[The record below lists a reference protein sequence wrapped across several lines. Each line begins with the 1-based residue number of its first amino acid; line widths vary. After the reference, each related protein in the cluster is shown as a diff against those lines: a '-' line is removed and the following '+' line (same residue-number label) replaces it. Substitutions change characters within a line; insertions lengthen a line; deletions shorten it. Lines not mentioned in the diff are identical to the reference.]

1 MTQPPLLTGTPINVP
16 TELSARLRVHGQEH
30 LLTGWSALTAGQQH
44 AFVKQLERVD
54 FAALE
59 RLFARRDE
67 LQAHFD
73 PAAVTPIAVEDALA
87 VNAET
92 SRLGED
98 CLRRGEV
105 AVLVVAGGQG
115 TRLGFDKPKGLFPVG
130 PVSGASLFRLHVEKV
145 HALSRKYGAGVPML
159 VMTSAATTAETRAFF
174 REHDDF
180 GLPPGDITFFEQ
192 GTMPALD
199 AATGKLLLAAPG
211 ELNLSPNGHGG
222 TLTALA
228 DTGLLADLKARG
240 VKHVFYF
247 QVDNALVD
255 LAAPGFVGRHVAT
268 GSDASTKVVDKT
280 RPDEKV
286 GVLALIGGQC
296 GIVEYSDLPAELADA
311 RDADGELLHRA
322 GNTAIHLFSVA
333 FLERVTQGSQRL
345 AYHLAR
351 KKVPYYAPHIGVSVK
366 PVIENAL
373 KFELFVFDALPLAE
387 RWLVVRVRR
396 EDEFAPLKNATG
408 ADSPEAVRAAL
419 SASHAR
425 RLSSVGVEVADG
437 VPVEI
442 APLFALTEAELR
454 AKIPAGTRV
463 VVPTMFE

>member
-1 MTQPPLLTGTPINVP
+1 MIEVP
-16 TELSARLRVHGQEH
+16 TELLSERLRAHRQEH
-30 LLTGWSALTAGQQH
+30 LLTGWSALSSAQRH
-44 AFVKQLERVD
+44 AFVGQFEQVD
-54 FAALE
+54 FAELD
-59 RLFARRDE
+59 RLYARRGESLAD
-67 LQAHFD
+67 FD
-73 PAAVTPIAVEDALA
+73 PSSVVPIAVEDATA
-87 VNAET
+87 VDAET
-92 SRLGED
+92 LRIGED

-115 TRLGFDKPKGLFPVG
+115 TRLGSDKPKGLFPVG

-145 HALSRKYGAGVPML
+145 HALSRKYGAAVPLL
-159 VMTSAATTAETRAFF
+159 VMTSAATTDETRAFF
-174 REHDDF
+174 REHDHF
-180 GLPPGDITFFEQ
+180 GLTSGDVTFFEQ

-211 ELNLSPNGHGG
+211 ELTLSPNGHGG

-228 DTGLLADLKARG
+228 DTGLLAELKARG
-240 VKHVFYF
+240 VRHVFYF

-286 GVLALIGGQC
+286 GVLALIDGHC
-296 GIVEYSDLPAELADA
+296 GIVEYSDLPAELAHA

-351 KKVPYYAPHIGVSVK
+351 KKVPFYDPDTGVSVK
-366 PVIENAL
+366 PAFENAL

-387 RWLVVRVRR
+387 RWLVVRVKR

-425 RLSSVGVEVADG
+425 RLRSVGVEVADG
-437 VPVEI
+437 VPVEV
-442 APLFALTEAELR
+442 APLFALTDAELL

-463 VVPTMFE
+463 VVPTLFE

>member
-1 MTQPPLLTGTPINVP
+1 MVEVP
-16 TELSARLRVHGQEH
+16 VELSARLRAHGQEH
-30 LLTGWSALTAGQQH
+30 LLTGWSALSAEQRHG
-44 AFVKQLERVD
+44 FVKQLERVD
-54 FAALE
+54 FAELV

-67 LQAHFD
+67 SQTHFD
-73 PAAVTPIAVEDALA
+73 PSAVTPIAVEDASP
-87 VNAET
+87 VDAET
-92 SRLGED
+92 LKLGED

-115 TRLGFDKPKGLFPVG
+115 TRLGFDKPKGLFPVS
-130 PVSGASLFRLHVEKV
+130 PVSGASLFRLHAEKV
-145 HALSRKYGAGVPML
+145 HALSRKYGAAVPML
-159 VMTSAATTAETRAFF
+159 VMTSAATTVDTRAFF
-174 REHDDF
+174 TEHDNF
-180 GLPPGDITFFEQ
+180 GLPPGDVTFFEQ

-199 AATGKLLLAAPG
+199 AATGRLLLTAPG

-228 DTGLLADLKARG
+228 DTGLLAVLNARG

-268 GSDASTKVVDKT
+268 NSDASTKVVDKT

-286 GVLALIGGQC
+286 GVLALIGGKC

-311 RDADGELLHRA
+311 RDANGELLHRA

-333 FLERVTQGSQRL
+333 FLERVTQGTQRL

-351 KKVPYYAPHIGVSVK
+351 KKVPLYDPKTGATVK
-366 PVIENAL
+366 PTAENAL

-387 RWLVVRVRR
+387 RWLTVRARR

-419 SASHAR
+419 SDFHAR
-425 RLSSVGVEVADG
+425 RLRAVGVEVAEG

-442 APLFALTEAELR
+442 APLFALTDAELR
-454 AKIPAGTRV
+454 EKIPAGTRV